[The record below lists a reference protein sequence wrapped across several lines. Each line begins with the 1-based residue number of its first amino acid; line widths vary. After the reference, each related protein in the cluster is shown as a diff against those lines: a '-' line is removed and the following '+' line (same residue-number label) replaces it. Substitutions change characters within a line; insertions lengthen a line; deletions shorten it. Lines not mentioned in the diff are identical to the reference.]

1 MLFNRY
7 GHQDWERLCHTA
19 IRAVPKAIANCWGR
33 MTLWLLWLSPP
44 RTYLLAQLHS
54 FPEKHTRKRSVNQP
68 KPGDLCSLC
77 SGHLDAPEDHIR
89 VPIQSS
95 ELQSL
100 RLNTTLQLQ
109 LIKRILLFFLYKI
122 HIPKSAQRKVSI
134 FTYKILSITFYPKST
149 LTAYWL
155 LLEIMMHNHWIVN
168 LEGFPADLL
177 FLLHFPNEEI

>member
-68 KPGDLCSLC
+68 KPGDLCSLR

-109 LIKRILLFFLYKI
+109 LIKRILLFFFVQNP
-122 HIPKSAQRKVSI
+122 HSKVSPKKSEYLHLQNTQYNFLPKKYI
-134 FTYKILSITFYPKST
+134 NSILTFVGDHD
-149 LTAYWL
+149 A
-155 LLEIMMHNHWIVN
+155 
-168 LEGFPADLL
+168 
-177 FLLHFPNEEI
+177 